1 LLVKPVLETVIPPV
15 THENETET
23 LNLECTYVS
32 NPIGTPSDVYWKHNG
47 VTLST
52 GGDITITQS
61 ILYIGEFS
69 SSVTSTLQVA
79 NIGRAD
85 GNTYECSATNSM
97 GTTAHEYNVSICR
110 TYNYLYFI

>member
-47 VTLST
+47 VTLSA
-52 GGDITITQS
+52 GGDITITQN

-110 TYNYLYFI
+110 TYNYL